1 MKKLINLKIKELIHF
16 LRTSETAFIF
26 IFSILVGLGGGY
38 GAVVFRWMIHQFKE
52 LFFTGG
58 AQVFSYLGEYYVIII
73 PAIGGLIIGLLIYF
87 FAKETKGHGVPEVIQ
102 SVALSGGKIRFRV
115 SFIKAL
121 VSSIFIGAGGSVGR
135 EGPIVQIGS
144 SLGSSLG
151 QIFYMSKDK
160 IRILVACG
168 AAAGITA
175 TFNTPL
181 AGIFFALEVI
191 LRNYSPRHFASI
203 VISAVVA
210 TIVSRHYLGDTPAFL
225 TPAYELKSL
234 WSYPMFV
241 ILGFLAAIVAFLFTK
256 ALYKTEDLF
265 EKIKIPEYVKPAVGG
280 LMIGIIGLYYPQI
293 FGVGYETIN
302 IVLSQSIGLKLALTL
317 LVLKT
322 LATSLSLGS
331 GGSGGVFAPSLFIGA
346 MLGVAFS
353 YIVKLIM
360 PDIAV
365 SPGAYAL
372 LGMGAVFAG
381 AAQAPISAILILFE
395 MTGNY
400 KIILPL
406 ITVCIISA
414 FIVRKWSEFSIYT
427 LKIKRKGININ
438 KLTTL
443 NLLEDLQV
451 GDSMSREVITLLPN
465 NTIKEAG
472 LQIKNTHHRGF
483 PVINEQHKLIGI
495 ITYND
500 INKYLRDGKEKIPVS
515 EVMTR
520 DLIKCYPDENLR
532 MALEKMG
539 EKDIGRIPVVEH
551 RKQDIM
557 LGLITR
563 KNIITA
569 CNKAINKRNLEI
581 FGKDSTLEKNISKL
595 FL

>member
-1 MKKLINLKIKELIHF
+1 MKELITRKINELTRF

-38 GAVVFRWMIHQFKE
+38 GAVIFRWMIHWFKE

-58 AQVFSYLGEYYVIII
+58 AQVFSFLGEYYVIII
-73 PAIGGLIIGLLIYF
+73 PAIGGLIIGVIIYF

-121 VSSIFIGAGGSVGR
+121 VSSVFIGAGGSVGR

-151 QIFYMSKDK
+151 QIFHMSKGK
-160 IRILVACG
+160 IRVLVACG

-210 TIVSRHYLGDTPAFL
+210 TVVSRHYLGDTPAFL
-225 TPAYELKSL
+225 TPGYELKSL
-234 WSYPMFV
+234 WSYPMYV
-241 ILGFLAAIVAFLFTK
+241 VLGFLAAIVAYLFTK
-256 ALYKTEDLF
+256 TLYKTEDLF
-265 EKIKIPEYVKPAVGG
+265 EKIKIPEYVKPAIGG
-280 LMIGIIGLYYPQI
+280 LMIGLIGLYYPQI
-293 FGVGYETIN
+293 FGVGYETIE
-302 IVLSQSIGLKLALTL
+302 IALSQSIGLKLALTL

-331 GGSGGVFAPSLFIGA
+331 GGSGGVFAPSLFLGA

-353 YIVKLIM
+353 YVVQMIM
-360 PDIAV
+360 PDVTI

-438 KLTTL
+438 KLTTI
-443 NLLEDLQV
+443 NLLEDLLV
-451 GDSMSREVITLLPN
+451 GDSMSKNVITLLPN
-465 NTIKEAG
+465 NTINEAG

-483 PVINEQHKLIGI
+483 PVINEQHKLVGI

-500 INKYLRDGKEKIPVS
+500 INKYLREKKGGIPVS
-515 EVMTR
+515 EVMTH

-539 EKDIGRIPVVEH
+539 GKDIGRIPVVEY
-551 RKQDIM
+551 REQDIM
-557 LGLITR
+557 LGIITR

-569 CNKAINKRNLEI
+569 CNKAIRKRHLDI
-581 FGKDSTLEKNISKL
+581 FEKDSTIGKNISKL
-595 FL
+595 FY